1 MQNTERERRRQM
13 ATPFHIVFDER
24 GNSTLTIFFKSG
36 RVMTV
41 ADDHPN
47 FDRVFELLKS
57 DSTDQQ
63 EIERLT
69 DPAIQLAIEFKRL
82 TSRVAVR
89 NAEVYFDN
97 DRVDNSITK
106 HIVKA
111 LQDNTRDWKPLVR
124 FLENV
129 DSNPSDNSKEQLY
142 DWLNVHDFEITDE
155 GCIVA
160 YKGVRH
166 KTNYHIGDKLYE
178 STTAGPDVFVNGK
191 EQESGYISQDIG
203 DWVEMPRSKVVD
215 DPNNSCSVGLHVGTK
230 EYAAQF
236 GNVNLQ
242 VIVNPRDVVSVP
254 HEGGFAKVRVCRY
267 VIKSQ
272 VV

>member
-1 MQNTERERRRQM
+1 
-13 ATPFHIVFDER
+13 
-24 GNSTLTIFFKSG
+24 
-36 RVMTV
+36 MTV

-47 FDRVFELLKS
+47 YEKVIELLKN
-57 DSTDQQ
+57 DSTDQL

-69 DPAIQLAIEFKRL
+69 DPAIQLAIEFKLL

-97 DRVDNSITK
+97 DKVDNSITK
-106 HIVKA
+106 HIVKS
-111 LQDNTRDWKPLVR
+111 LQENTKDWKPLVR

-129 DSNPSDNSKEQLY
+129 DANPSDNSRQQLY
-142 DWLNVHDFEITDE
+142 DWLNVHDFELTDE

-160 YKGVRH
+160 YKGVRISNQH
-166 KTNYHIGDKLYE
+166 NEKPYE
-178 STTAGPDVFVNGK
+178 STTSGPDVFVNGE
-191 EQESGYISQDIG
+191 EQESGYIKQEIG
-203 DWVEMPRSKVVD
+203 DWVEMPRSKVID

-236 GNVNLQ
+236 GNTNLK

-254 HEGGFAKVRVCRY
+254 HDGGYAKVRVCRY
-267 VIKSQ
+267 VIDSQ
-272 VV
+272 VI